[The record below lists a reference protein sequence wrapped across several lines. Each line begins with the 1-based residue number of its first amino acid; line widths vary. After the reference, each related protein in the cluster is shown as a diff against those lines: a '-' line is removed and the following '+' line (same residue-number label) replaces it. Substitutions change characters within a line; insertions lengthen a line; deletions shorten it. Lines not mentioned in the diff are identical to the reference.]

1 MVLNQKAY
9 DYFASLGEVS
19 VNDGGTDKESIIK
32 TIEGATI
39 AVTSWG
45 NEAIDE
51 EVLVHCPDLKF
62 VAHAA
67 GSVKPIVSD
76 ALWDK
81 GVRVLSSACPLG
93 EGVAETALGFTLS
106 ASKNF
111 YALNTSVKNGGWA
124 QGKENITE
132 LFDIKIGVIGGGW
145 AGKHYIKLLRNFYVD
160 VLLYDPFISAEAAKA
175 LGAEK
180 VELET
185 LLKEA
190 DIVSIHAP
198 SIPSTYHMINAD
210 SLKLMKKDAV
220 LINTARGTIID
231 EAALYEHMKN
241 GGLKYACIDVFDPEP
256 PAKDNPLLTLDN
268 VIVTPHLAGLARNG
282 LKRIGTF
289 VCEELTHFLNG
300 ETVRGEVTR
309 EMLARMA

>member
-51 EVLVHCPDLKF
+51 EVLSHCPDLKF

-76 ALWDK
+76 TLWDK

-111 YALNTSVKNGGWA
+111 YALNTSVKNGGWE

-145 AGKHYIKLLRNFYVD
+145 AGKHYIKLLQNFYVD

-220 LINTARGTIID
+220 LINTARGTIVD

>member
-51 EVLVHCPDLKF
+51 EVLSHCPDLKF

-111 YALNTSVKNGGWA
+111 YALNTSVKNGGWE

-145 AGKHYIKLLRNFYVD
+145 AGKHYIKLLQNFYVD

-220 LINTARGTIID
+220 LINTARGTIVD

>member
-51 EVLVHCPDLKF
+51 EVLSHCPDLKF

-111 YALNTSVKNGGWA
+111 YALNTSVKNGGWE

-145 AGKHYIKLLRNFYVD
+145 AGKHYIKLLQNFYVD

>member
-1 MVLNQKAY
+1 MN
-9 DYFASLGEVS
+9 S
-19 VNDGGTDKESIIK
+19 
-32 TIEGATI
+32 
-39 AVTSWG
+39 
-45 NEAIDE
+45 
-51 EVLVHCPDLKF
+51 
-62 VAHAA
+62 
-67 GSVKPIVSD
+67 
-76 ALWDK
+76 
-81 GVRVLSSACPLG
+81 
-93 EGVAETALGFTLS
+93 
-106 ASKNF
+106 
-111 YALNTSVKNGGWA
+111 
-124 QGKENITE
+124 
-132 LFDIKIGVIGGGW
+132 DIKIGVIGGGW